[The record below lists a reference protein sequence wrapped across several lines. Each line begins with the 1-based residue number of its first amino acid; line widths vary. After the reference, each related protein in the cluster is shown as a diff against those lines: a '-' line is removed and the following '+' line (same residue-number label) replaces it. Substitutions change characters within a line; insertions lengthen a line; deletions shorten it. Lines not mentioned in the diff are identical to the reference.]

1 MSWVILL
8 LVVAG
13 IVVIALTP
21 VARAAS
27 RSRSARGE
35 PQETSRRP
43 LPQTG
48 ETGGEPPPGSQR
60 YRDEQ
65 RGRQPGDT

>member
-8 LVVAG
+8 LVVVG
-13 IVVIALTP
+13 VVVIALTP

-27 RSRSARGE
+27 RSRSGGE

-43 LPQTG
+43 LPRTG

-60 YRDEQ
+60 YRDED
-65 RGRQPGDT
+65 RGRPAGDT